1 MNLSTFK
8 FSTWE
13 TTNIFP
19 EGKLKINSFSLWCEK
34 VQRLI
39 TINPRVIISLIEH
52 FLAKLNSSWGR
63 DLFIAKCV
71 LDVTLLAELFHR
83 LSVLTLFSAEWR
95 GAWGTCHL
103 RRPLRPGSCSQWQ
116 ACAQLSSLG
125 WLLLQASIFQF
136 SILSV
141 LSINVPPNSQEIPRK
156 FPSNLERK

>member
-39 TINPRVIISLIEH
+39 IINPHFIISLIEH
-52 FLAKLNSSWGR
+52 FLEKLNSSWGR

-71 LDVTLLAELFHR
+71 LDITLLAELFRR
-83 LSVLTLFSAEWR
+83 LGALTLFSAEWK
-95 GAWGTCHL
+95 GAWGICHL
-103 RRPLRPGSCSQWQ
+103 RRPLRPGSCSQRQ
-116 ACAQLSSLG
+116 ACAQLSSLC

-136 SILSV
+136 SVLSALSV
-141 LSINVPPNSQEIPRK
+141 NVPPNSQEVPRK
-156 FPSNLERK
+156 FPSNLVGK